1 MMSQRRWGRRILA
14 LLILIVVG
22 GVVAS
27 QVSQGTSAFP
37 PSSVL
42 RSMGVTLAPARG
54 SPRLTSQEAMAAAAT
69 AGLQGPEGSPRLAT
83 VLTGHFAG
91 LAYVISSAHGKW
103 VSGTVTHT
111 ATWVV
116 AIINA
121 HTGAV
126 VRILLVNPPA

>member
-1 MMSQRRWGRRILA
+1 MDRKRLGRIITSFIILVA
-14 LLILIVVG
+14 VG

-27 QVSQGTSAFP
+27 QISHGTSAFP
-37 PSSVL
+37 PRSDL
-42 RSMGVTLAPARG
+42 KSMGVTVEAARG
-54 SPRLTSQEAMAAAAT
+54 TPHLTSQEAMAAAAS

-83 VLTGHFAG
+83 VRIGRFAG
-91 LAYVISSAHGKW
+91 LAYMISAAHGKW

-121 HTGAV
+121 RTGAV